1 MNTDGDIECTCDV
14 GIFAT
19 CPVCEAQR
27 SRDMRKP
34 HAAFPLSIPPEV
46 IDYWLHNIEV
56 IMGEKY

>member
-1 MNTDGDIECTCDV
+1 MKTETQIMKNLFTAFAADIEKV
-14 GIFAT
+14 
-19 CPVCEAQR
+19 VN
-27 SRDMRKP
+27 DMRKP